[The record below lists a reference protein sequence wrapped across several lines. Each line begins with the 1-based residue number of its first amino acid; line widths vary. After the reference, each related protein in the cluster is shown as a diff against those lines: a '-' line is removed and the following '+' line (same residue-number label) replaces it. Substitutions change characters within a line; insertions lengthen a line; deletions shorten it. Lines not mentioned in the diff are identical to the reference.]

1 MPDRIS
7 AIIQQQSIFFK
18 SHSTLELQYR
28 IKALKK
34 FRKSIQTFEPQIIR
48 ALYEDL
54 GKSEFEAYS
63 SEVGMVLKEL
73 SSHIKNLKKWAKQE
87 KVRTPLIAFPSKSY
101 IQKQPYGRVLI
112 ISPFNY
118 PFMLAMIPLIG
129 AVSAGNVVVLK
140 PSEYTKQTSEVVEK
154 IINNTFSEEHVAVLQ
169 GGVEESQQLLA
180 NRWDKIFFT
189 GSTRVGKI
197 VMKAASEY
205 LTPVT
210 LELGGKNPV
219 VVDKEA
225 NLEVAAKRIIWGKLL
240 NSGQTCIAPDYL
252 LVHKDIE
259 SEFLIKLKQAI
270 EKFVSENSE
279 LCVDYPKIINKDAIK
294 RLKRLLKDVTIYYGG
309 LIKEEDH
316 HFSPTILTGV
326 TPGSEVMKDE
336 IFGPILPVMNFS
348 EITDAINF
356 INKGEKP
363 LAAYYFSENRTKQKL
378 FLKQTYSGDS
388 GINEV
393 VMHFTNLSLP
403 FGGVGLSGM
412 GSYHGKRS
420 FEIFSHQR
428 SVIKTTT
435 KLDLPL
441 RYPPYKNFI
450 LKLLRKIL
458 R

>member
-7 AIIQQQSIFFK
+7 EIIHQQSVFFK
-18 SHSTLELQYR
+18 SHYTLDIQHRLNS
-28 IKALKK
+28 LKK
-34 FRKSIQTFEPQIIR
+34 LRKSIQAFEPQIIR

-87 KVRTPLIAFPSKSY
+87 KVRTPLIAFPSKSF
-101 IQKQPYGRVLI
+101 IQKQPYGKVLV

-140 PSEYTKQTSEVVEK
+140 PSEFTKHTSLAVEK
-154 IINNTFSEEHVAVLQ
+154 IINDTFPEKHVAVIQ
-169 GGVEESQQLLA
+169 GGVLESQRLLE

-197 VMKAASEY
+197 VMEAASKN

-219 VVDKEA
+219 VVDKDA
-225 NLEVAAKRIIWGKLL
+225 NLRVAAKRIIWGKLL

-252 LVHKDIE
+252 FVHKDIE
-259 SEFLIKLKQAI
+259 TEFLNELKQAI
-270 EKFVSENSE
+270 EKFVSENAE
-279 LCVDYPKIINKDAIK
+279 LCSDYPKIINKDAVN
-294 RLKRLLKDVTIYYGG
+294 RLHRLLKDVTIYYGG
-309 LIKEEDH
+309 QFKIDQH
-316 HFSPTILTGV
+316 HFSPTILTDV
-326 TPGSEVMKDE
+326 NPDSEVMQDE
-336 IFGPILPVMNFS
+336 IFGPILPVMRFS
-348 EITDAINF
+348 DLAEVIDF
-356 INKGEKP
+356 MNKKEKP
-363 LAAYYFSENRTKQKL
+363 LAAYYFSENRRNQKL
-378 FLKQTYSGDS
+378 FLQQTYSGDS

-435 KLDLPL
+435 KIDLPL
-441 RYPPYKNFI
+441 RYPPYKNSI
-450 LKLLRKIL
+450 LKLLRKVL
-458 R
+458 K